1 MIPTPPGPHKEFLS
15 LSCKEDN
22 TENEFLM
29 SGGEI
34 GTLDIL
40 DQNPF
45 SNHEAD
51 TACICAV

>member
-1 MIPTPPGPHKEFLS
+1 MIPSPPGPHKEFLS
-15 LSCKEDN
+15 LSCKGDSIEK
-22 TENEFLM
+22 EFLM

-40 DQNPF
+40 VQNPF

-51 TACICAV
+51 TACICVV